1 MSRFW
6 SGKKDCHR
14 HPLSLINCTKIT
26 PKAQLLSCSNGK
38 VTPPNEDPETQGHD
52 LRDSDTFGKI
62 VSTFS
67 EVQKR
72 CKLFRS
78 KCHKRIVYGSMS
90 WMTLKYHGT
99 KYRSKSI
106 LRWRTKKKVWFRL
119 ALFSRSTFIDT
130 WYNMK
135 KCFFWQWIECT
146 CNLKGV
152 HVLVAKEIV
161 SVFPNHLSS
170 ARKSLLRQLSDGW
183 SIITETHVILIISID
198 MVVRKY
204 KDNLEWYGLITWK
217 RPNGGHYS

>member
-1 MSRFW
+1 MSRFEVA
-6 SGKKDCHR
+6 KKR
-14 HPLSLINCTKIT
+14 LSSPSIKLDKLHKDY
-26 PKAQLLSCSNGK
+26 PKSAATRSCSNGK

-106 LRWRTKKKVWFRL
+106 LRWRTKKKFLFRL

-135 KCFFWQWIECT
+135 KNTSFDNEL
-146 CNLKGV
+146 N
-152 HVLVAKEIV
+152 VLA
-161 SVFPNHLSS
+161 
-170 ARKSLLRQLSDGW
+170 
-183 SIITETHVILIISID
+183 
-198 MVVRKY
+198 
-204 KDNLEWYGLITWK
+204 TWK
-217 RPNGGHYS
+217 ACMFWWQKKLYRSFQTTFLQQESLYYDNWVMDGPLSPKLMSFSLYPSTWW